1 MSSHP
6 SILTDVLSQECR
18 DSEDVYPTVHEFKA
32 RSDQSDP
39 DKTFEDL
46 HRSDFVLVAGRVAR
60 RKMRQLDLDP
70 YPTSL
75 LRRGLDK
82 LGDDEHAG
90 VEYLSGIEYTAAVGV
105 TIMDVMA
112 DLNDQLIGN
121 DRAAEVAVEGLTERV
136 DDVVADMDICYER
149 FDMFGEDL
157 TDAFHRL
164 QDQEDRMEGIEQY
177 LANTKRD
184 VAMLIHDQEEIV
196 QQVDFLTDERRILR
210 AEVLRLEAE
219 RAVMNENLNNLA
231 LAWFDQEG
239 EYQRMRGQVDM
250 LMAFRVAM
258 QHGPANP
265 IEVEDDAEGEPD
277 LGPDE
282 GQSVEIEEDVPLRYE
297 GLPEYAE

>member
-1 MSSHP
+1 
-6 SILTDVLSQECR
+6 
-18 DSEDVYPTVHEFKA
+18 
-32 RSDQSDP
+32 
-39 DKTFEDL
+39 
-46 HRSDFVLVAGRVAR
+46 
-60 RKMRQLDLDP
+60 MRQLDLDP

-82 LGDDEHAG
+82 LGDDERAG

-121 DRAAEVAVEGLTERV
+121 DRAAEVATEGLTERV
-136 DDVVADMDICYER
+136 DDVVADMDVCYER

-164 QDQEDRMEGIEQY
+164 RDGEDRMEGVEQY
-177 LANTKRD
+177 LADTKRD
-184 VAMLIHDQEEIV
+184 VAMLIHDQIEIV
-196 QQVDFLTDERRILR
+196 EQIDFLTDERRDLR
-210 AEVLRLEAE
+210 TEVLRLEAE

-231 LAWFDQEG
+231 LAWFDQEQ

-258 QHGPANP
+258 QHGPGNP
-265 IEVEDDAEGEPD
+265 IEVEDDADDEPD
-277 LGPDE
+277 FGLEDGRLL
-282 GQSVEIEEDVPLRYE
+282 EIEEDLPLRYE
-297 GLPEYAE
+297 GLPDYVE